1 MKVLHILDHSVP
13 IFSGYSF
20 RSAAITGFQ
29 KKLGIDPVV
38 LTSPKHGSRS
48 NDVEEID
55 GVRHYRTAIL
65 SDTSTAYLPFVKE
78 LRLMCRL
85 KQRIAEVACEEKV
98 DLIHSHSPSLNG
110 LPAWKIARS
119 LNIPFV
125 YEARAFWEDAAV
137 DHGTFG
143 ERSVRYRISR
153 AVENFVFR
161 QADAVIV
168 IAEAMREELSR
179 RGISKDRISV
189 IPNGVDIEGFQ
200 PRERNRQLAERLGLN
215 GGPVFGFIGSLYH
228 YEGLQLLMEAFPAI
242 LAQVPGARLLV
253 IGGGPEE
260 SMLKEASRRCNGM
273 ISMIGNIPHVQVPDY
288 YSVIDVLVYPR
299 QRMRLTD
306 LVTPLK
312 PLEAMAMGKAVV
324 ASDVGG
330 HRELIQHGVT
340 GLLFRADDVDA
351 LTQEGVRVA
360 MDRDLRERLGKVG
373 RKHVEDERR
382 WLGIVSNYL
391 GIYNKLLH

>member
-1 MKVLHILDHSVP
+1 MKVLHILDHSAP

-38 LTSPKHGSRS
+38 LTSPKPGSRS

-55 GVRHYRTAIL
+55 GLRPYRTAIL
-65 SDTSTAYLPFVKE
+65 SDTSTAHLPFVKE
-78 LRLMCRL
+78 LRLMRRL

-153 AVENFVFR
+153 AVETFVFR
-161 QADAVIV
+161 QAGAVIV

-189 IPNGVDIEGFQ
+189 IPNGVDIEGFR

-215 GGPVFGFIGSLYH
+215 GGPVFGFIGSFYH
-228 YEGLQLLMEAFPAI
+228 YEGLRFLIEAFPGIRTQLPEAK
-242 LAQVPGARLLV
+242 LLLV
-253 IGGGPEE
+253 GGGPEGQVLRE
-260 SMLKEASRRCNGM
+260 LSAKCNGAVS
-273 ISMIGNIPHVQVPDY
+273 IIGNVPHTEVPDY

-299 QRMRLTD
+299 QKMRLTD

>member
-1 MKVLHILDHSVP
+1 MKVLHILDHSAP

-65 SDTSTAYLPFVKE
+65 SDTATAHLPFIKE
-78 LRLMCRL
+78 LRLMRRL

-110 LPAWKIARS
+110 LPAWKVARS
-119 LNIPFV
+119 LNMPFV

-137 DHGTFG
+137 DHGTFSEG
-143 ERSVRYRISR
+143 SARYRVSR

-161 QADAVIV
+161 KADAVVV
-168 IAEAMREELSR
+168 IAKGMREEISQ
-179 RGISKDRISV
+179 RGIIKDISV
-189 IPNGVDIEGFQ
+189 IPNGVNVDEFQ
-200 PRERNRQLAERLGLN
+200 PRERNRELTKRLKLN
-215 GGPVFGFIGSLYH
+215 GGPVFGFIGSFYH
-228 YEGLQLLMEAFPAI
+228 YEGLRFLIEAFPGIRTQLPEAK
-242 LAQVPGARLLV
+242 LLLV
-253 IGGGPEE
+253 GGGPEE
-260 SMLKEASRRCNGM
+260 QVLRELSAKCNGAVS
-273 ISMIGNIPHVQVPDY
+273 IIGNVPHTEVPDY

-299 QRMRLTD
+299 QKMRLTD

-360 MDRDLRERLGKVG
+360 IDRNLRERLGKVG

>member
-20 RSAAITGFQ
+20 RSAAITRFQ
-29 KKLGIDPVV
+29 KQLGMDPVV
-38 LTSPKHGSRS
+38 LTSPKHGSHS
-48 NDVEEID
+48 NDLEEID
-55 GVRHYRTAIL
+55 GVRHYRTAAL
-65 SDTSTAYLPFVKE
+65 PDVSTAHLLFVKE
-78 LRLMCRL
+78 LRLMRQL
-85 KQRIAEVACEEKV
+85 KQRITEVVSEEKV

-110 LPAWKIARS
+110 LPAWRIARS

-137 DHGTFG
+137 DHGTFR
-143 ERSVRYRISR
+143 EESARYKISR
-153 AVENFVFR
+153 AVETFVFR
-161 QADAVIV
+161 KANAVIV
-168 IAEAMREELSR
+168 IAEGMREELSR
-179 RGISKDRISV
+179 RGISKDKISV

-200 PRERNRQLAERLGLN
+200 PRERNRQLAEQLELN

-228 YEGLQLLMEAFPAI
+228 YEGLRLLMEAFPKI

-253 IGGGPEE
+253 VGGGPEE
-260 SMLKEASRRCNGM
+260 SVLKEASKQCNGM
-273 ISMIGNIPHVQVPDY
+273 VTMIGSVPHAQIPDY

-312 PLEAMAMGKAVV
+312 PLEAMAMGKTVV

-340 GLLFRADDVDA
+340 GLLFRADDVAA
-351 LTQEGVRVA
+351 LTQEGVRAA
-360 MDRDLRERLGKVG
+360 MDRELRDKLGKLG
-373 RKHVEDERR
+373 RRHVESERR
-382 WLGIVSNYL
+382 WSEIVSKYL
-391 GIYNKLLH
+391 TIYKQLFR

>member
-20 RSAAITGFQ
+20 RSAAITRFQ
-29 KKLGIDPVV
+29 KPLGMNPVV
-38 LTSPKHGSRS
+38 LTSPKHGSGA
-48 NDVEEID
+48 NGMEEID
-55 GVRHYRTAIL
+55 GVRHYRTAVL
-65 SDTSTAYLPFVKE
+65 PGTATAHLPFVKE
-78 LRLMCRL
+78 LRFMRRL
-85 KQRIAEVACEEKV
+85 KERIGEVVREEKV

-110 LPAWKIARS
+110 LPAWRIARS
-119 LNIPFV
+119 LRIPFV

-143 ERSVRYRISR
+143 EGSVRYRVSR
-153 AVENFVFR
+153 AVETSVFR
-161 QADAVIV
+161 KADAVIV
-168 IAEAMREELSR
+168 ISEAMRQELSQ
-179 RGISKDRISV
+179 RGIIKDRISV

-215 GGPVFGFIGSLYH
+215 GGPVFGFIGSFYR
-228 YEGLQLLMEAFPAI
+228 YEGLRLLLEAFPGI
-242 LAQVPGARLLV
+242 LAQVPGAKLLLV
-253 IGGGPEE
+253 GGGPEE
-260 SMLKEASRRCNGM
+260 RVLKEATGRCSGLV
-273 ISMIGNIPHVQVPDY
+273 SMIGNVPHAQVPDY

-340 GLLFRADDVDA
+340 GLLFRADDVTA
-351 LTQEGVRVA
+351 LTREGIRAA
-360 MDRDLRERLGKVG
+360 MDRDLREKLGRVG
-373 RKHVEDERR
+373 RKHVEEERR
-382 WLGIVSNYL
+382 WPEIVSKYL
-391 GIYNKLLH
+391 PIYNRLLH

>member
-20 RSAAITGFQ
+20 RSAAIIRFQ
-29 KKLGIDPVV
+29 KTLGINPVV
-38 LTSPKHGSRS
+38 LTSPKHGPCAKG
-48 NDVEEID
+48 VEEID
-55 GVRHYRTAIL
+55 GVRHYRTAVL
-65 SDTSTAYLPFVKE
+65 PDTSAAHLPFVKE
-78 LRLMCRL
+78 LRLMRHL
-85 KQRIAEVACEEKV
+85 KARIGEVAREEKV

-119 LNIPFV
+119 LGIPFV

-137 DHGTFG
+137 DHGTFSAG
-143 ERSVRYRISR
+143 SVRYRVSR
-153 AVENFVFR
+153 AVETFVFR
-161 QADAVIV
+161 RADAVIV
-168 IAEAMREELSR
+168 ISEAMRKELSQ
-179 RGISKDRISV
+179 RGIIKDRISV

-200 PRERNRQLAERLGLN
+200 PRQRNRQLAERLGLN
-215 GGPVFGFIGSLYH
+215 GGPVFGFIGSFYH
-228 YEGLQLLMEAFPAI
+228 YEGLRLLLEAFPGI
-242 LAQVPGARLLV
+242 LARVPGAKLLL

-260 SMLKEASRRCNGM
+260 QVLKEAGSRCNGLV
-273 ISMIGNIPHVQVPDY
+273 SMIGNVPHAQVPDY

-299 QRMRLTD
+299 QKMRLTD

-340 GLLFRADDVDA
+340 GLLFRADDVTA
-351 LTQEGVRVA
+351 LTREGIRAA
-360 MDRDLRERLGKVG
+360 MDRDLREKLGRVG
-373 RKHVEDERR
+373 RKHVEEERR
-382 WLGIVSNYL
+382 WPEIVSKYL
-391 GIYNKLLH
+391 PIYNRLLH